1 MPVNSIS
8 EVNAFL
14 KNMYVDSGLYGS
26 PVPIKEQ
33 ADGLLE
39 CVYFLAIDDHI
50 NYSVVMPIHNQGS
63 IIQRNLQALMNCISG
78 SYELILILDACEDN
92 TKSEVLWFLNNVSC
106 AFGLNRIIVVESDVP
121 LFETVCDNIG
131 FRLASGKWFLEIQ
144 ADMKMTEKEF
154 NWALTKP
161 FLSDD
166 KVIAVSGRC
175 CHSLDQR
182 EIIGRGG
189 HAIERTVSE
198 LGLDRSLFYVHEV
211 CNRGPLLLDAAK
223 VKAMGYL
230 DETNFY
236 LDYSEIDMV
245 LRAYDAK
252 GWICGYVP
260 IDFESPL
267 SDGSTRKVRDPLNE
281 YILNVRRNRAV
292 GGGGINSGFVATYR
306 RRGLFRPGYTVKLQ
320 NNLVYK

>member
-1 MPVNSIS
+1 MPLNSIS
-8 EVNAFL
+8 EVNTFL
-14 KNMYVDSGLYGS
+14 KNMYSDSGLYGS

-33 ADGLLE
+33 EHGTIE
-39 CVYFLAIDDHI
+39 CVLFMSDDDHI
-50 NYSVVMPIHNQGS
+50 NYSVVMPVHNQGA
-63 IIQRNLQALMNCISG
+63 IIQRNLQALIGCMSG
-78 SYELILILDACEDN
+78 SYELIIILDACEDN
-92 TKSEVLWFLNNVSC
+92 TKSEVLSYLNNLPSVV
-106 AFGLNRIIVVESDVP
+106 GLNRIIVVESDVP

-144 ADMKMTEKEF
+144 ADMKMTEKDF
-154 NWALTKP
+154 NWRLTLP
-161 FLSDD
+161 FLTQDN
-166 KVIAVSGRC
+166 VIAVSGRC

-198 LGLDRSLFYVHEV
+198 LGLDKSLFYVHEV

-223 VKAMGYL
+223 VKTMGYL

-245 LRAYDAK
+245 LRAFDQK

-267 SDGSTRKVRDPLNE
+267 SDGSTRKVRDPLND
-281 YILNVRRNRAV
+281 YILNIRKNRAV
-292 GGGGINSGFVATYR
+292 GGGGINSGFVATYL
-306 RRGLFRPGYTVKLQ
+306 RRGLFRPGYTIKLE
-320 NNLVYK
+320 K

>member
-1 MPVNSIS
+1 MPLNSIDD
-8 EVNAFL
+8 VNLFL
-14 KNMYVDSGLYGS
+14 KNYYTDSGLYGN

-33 ADGLLE
+33 TQGLIE
-39 CVYFLAIDDHI
+39 CVFFLAIDDQI

-63 IIQRNLQALMNCISG
+63 IITRNLHALMECISG
-78 SYELILILDACEDN
+78 SYELILILDACDDN
-92 TKSEVLWFLNNVSC
+92 SKSMVLDYLHNLSSVV
-106 AFGLNRIIVVESDVP
+106 GLNRVIVIESDVP

-144 ADMKMTEKEF
+144 ADMKMTEKDF

-161 FLSDD
+161 FLADN

-189 HAIERTVSE
+189 HAIERSVSE

-211 CNRGPLLLDAAK
+211 CNRGPLLLDSEK
-223 VKAMGYL
+223 VRAMGYL

-245 LRAYDAK
+245 LRAFDTK

-260 IDFESPL
+260 LDFESPL
-267 SDGSTRKVRDPLNE
+267 SDGSTRKVRDPLNT
-281 YILNVRRNRAV
+281 YILDIRKNRAV
-292 GGGGINSGFVATYR
+292 GGGGINSGFVAEYL
-306 RRGLFRPGYTVKLQ
+306 RRGLFRKGYTVKL
-320 NNLVYK
+320 